1 MAIDLTN
8 NIYRHLVKK
17 ITAIFVFVLEAWK
30 LELNR
35 KSKRKVLNNIELATI
50 TIGSVG
56 TPQVPEGY
64 IIFRV
69 YFIVILLMQIVYY
82 FKNVMLSS
90 VNTLI

>member
-1 MAIDLTN
+1 VNRLNQQYQSPSSEEN
-8 NIYRHLVKK
+8 NSHFRFC
-17 ITAIFVFVLEAWK
+17 AGS

-35 KSKRKVLNNIELATI
+35 KSKRKVLNYIELATI
-50 TIGSVG
+50 TIGRVR

-90 VNTLI
+90 VNPLI

>member
-1 MAIDLTN
+1 
-8 NIYRHLVKK
+8 VKK

-35 KSKRKVLNNIELATI
+35 KSKRKVLNYIELATI
-50 TIGSVG
+50 TIGSVR

-69 YFIVILLMQIVYY
+69 YFYSNIIDANCLLFQKCYAVKCQPLNMRGVP
-82 FKNVMLSS
+82 VG
-90 VNTLI
+90 TPH